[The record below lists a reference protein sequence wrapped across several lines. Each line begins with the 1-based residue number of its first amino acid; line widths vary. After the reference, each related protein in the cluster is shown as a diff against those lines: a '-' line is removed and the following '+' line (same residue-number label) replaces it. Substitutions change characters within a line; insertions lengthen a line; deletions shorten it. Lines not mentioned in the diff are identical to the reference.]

1 MFTHSAPLDSSF
13 SMHDCRATGLRIEK
27 DALILTFEDGVWACA
42 GSAINPCEK
51 TIRTGRAEVRLDGFT
66 AEETELAYFRE
77 LRFFGWKAAE
87 LRKHLTL
94 DALERCVNSGRWE
107 LEFKDAF
114 SAGCAYLFR
123 GLVWQKRRPYLMEF
137 ELSVEASGMTCFW
150 DALRPECEW

>member
-27 DALILTFEDGVWACA
+27 DALIFTFEDGVWACA
-42 GSAINPCEK
+42 DSANNPGEK

-94 DALERCVNSGRWE
+94 EALERCVNSGRWSWNSRT
-107 LEFKDAF
+107 LLPPGAHIC
-114 SAGCAYLFR
+114 SG
-123 GLVWQKRRPYLMEF
+123 
-137 ELSVEASGMTCFW
+137 ASSGRSGGPT
-150 DALRPECEW
+150 

>member
-27 DALILTFEDGVWACA
+27 DALIFTFEDGVWACA
-42 GSAINPCEK
+42 GSAVNPCEK
-51 TIRTGRAEVRLDGFT
+51 TIRTCRAEVRLDGFT

-94 DALERCVNSGRWE
+94 EALPSR
-107 LEFKDAF
+107 AF
-114 SAGCAYLFR
+114 SASAYAYPHR
-123 GLVWQKRRPYLMEF
+123 SAGLSFQ
-137 ELSVEASGMTCFW
+137 AS
-150 DALRPECEW
+150 RS

>member
-1 MFTHSAPLDSSF
+1 MGLCRFCHQPL
-13 SMHDCRATGLRIEK
+13 RK
-27 DALILTFEDGVWACA
+27 DDPDGQ
-42 GSAINPCEK
+42 
-51 TIRTGRAEVRLDGFT
+51 AEVRLDGFT

-94 DALERCVNSGRWE
+94 EALERCVNSGRWE

-150 DALRPECEW
+150 DKLRMECEW